1 MPYAYIS
8 IDGILSAPLQVARIS
23 MADDNYNAYNTSNSL
38 VLQGDLQQ
46 GTSHNYS
53 KFTVT
58 PQQESGATKFWQINN
73 EGKLES
79 VP

>member
-23 MADDNYNAYNTSNSL
+23 MADDNYNAYTNNP

-46 GTSHNYS
+46 GPPHTYS

-58 PQQESGATKFWQINN
+58 PQQESGTTKFWQIND
-73 EGKLES
+73 EGKLECL
-79 VP
+79 P